1 MSRALRTA
9 AVAATALVAALGL
22 SACDSGSSTSA
33 DAPAKPSAS
42 TSASTSTAANAPG
55 AASTAGAR
63 DAPDTTDTTDTA
75 GAQPDSGATK
85 ASSSGGNGKPAAA
98 VTGRCHTAGL
108 TFSFGN
114 GDQGYSSS
122 DDQQHLEVVMTNSSG
137 TTCTVKGFPG
147 VDLRAA
153 DTWSLVRSSTSAS
166 TVTLKPGANASFV
179 ITYLP
184 WEAGSGVEFKA
195 KSLVIT
201 PPNETTSATLNW
213 PGGNVLRQDGATH
226 PGTYVGPVTAS

>member
-42 TSASTSTAANAPG
+42 TSASTSTDANAPG
-55 AASTAGAR
+55 AAPTADVP
-63 DAPDTTDTTDTA
+63 DATDTA
-75 GAQPDSGATK
+75 GAKPDSGGTK

-114 GDQGYSSS
+114 GDQSYSSS

-137 TTCTVKGFPG
+137 ATCTVKGFPG
-147 VDLRAA
+147 VDLKAA